1 MILVQTQNWNSLHST
16 PFGTHFLKQFNN
28 NEWPSE
34 NHETSSL
41 QILRRRFWRSL
52 NHEFYLLDRN
62 TRQLN
67 NNYPY
72 LLHSSRSNLKSK
84 SCPEEWMM
92 QNIQLHPLF
101 RFFCFW
107 IFAFSIC
114 WAVKLESIHFNDISL
129 NKTGVIF

>member
-1 MILVQTQNWNSLHST
+1 MIIVQTQNWNSLHSIL
-16 PFGTHFLKQFNN
+16 FGTHFN
-28 NEWPSE
+28 
-34 NHETSSL
+34 SL
-41 QILRRRFWRSL
+41 IIMSDRLIFTKPLPLLRRRFLRSL
-52 NHEFYLLDRN
+52 NHEKYLLDRN

-72 LLHSSRSNLKSK
+72 QHSLRSNLKSK
-84 SCPEEWMM
+84 SCQEEWMM
-92 QNIQLHPLF
+92 HNIQLHPLF